1 MPSKKKVEI
10 EVIENPKKETLTKPK
25 KTKPILKQPPPQPE
39 PIIESGAAPHANSPQ
54 TSADP

>member
-39 PIIESGAAPHANSPQ
+39 PIIENKDGGPAPHGNNN
-54 TSADP
+54 DP

>member
-10 EVIENPKKETLTKPK
+10 EVIENPKKETLTKAK

-39 PIIESGAAPHANSPQ
+39 PIIENNDAPQ

>member
-10 EVIENPKKETLTKPK
+10 EVIENPKKETLTKAK
-25 KTKPILKQPPPQPE
+25 KTKPPLKQPPPQPE
-39 PIIESGAAPHANSPQ
+39 PIIENNDAPQ